1 MRERI
6 ASNDG
11 IWLQDSA
18 TNLMVINS
26 VIVTDR
32 LDLETLR
39 RTFQRRVFEGPEPG
53 RFERL
58 RCRITG
64 TGLLRYWERDP
75 DFDVS
80 RHIVA
85 ARGENLH
92 SLEAVQAYVGR
103 EAGVKL
109 PRDRPRWE
117 MQVIEGF
124 EDDATAVLVR
134 VHHSIAD
141 GMALISLM
149 FALMDESWNRQ
160 DGVAKGSVRP
170 SAGAMLL
177 GRLLRAVVIP
187 LSAPGILLRRLAWR
201 PDRSHLHGPALSG
214 RKRVAWTKPVDL
226 ELIKQAKNHFGA
238 TVNDVLMAA
247 VAGAFSMYLERHGQ
261 APPDRFRVSMPVN
274 VRHPGKPLRCENHF
288 AAVPIELPAGPGPL
302 HLRIQ
307 AVKTKMD
314 ELKRSIAP
322 LVVYRLQR
330 TLLAFLPKA
339 VSRGL
344 IDFLANKCT
353 AVVTNVP
360 GPAGDIRLEGRRV
373 RSILFWVPQRARIGV
388 GISILSFA
396 GKVQVGVMADEALM
410 PDPAALVDA
419 FEEEFEALRKLL

>member
-39 RTFQRRVFEGPEPG
+39 GTFQRRVFEGPDPG

-64 TGLLRYWERDP
+64 TGLFRYWERDP
-75 DFDVS
+75 DFDLA
-80 RHIVA
+80 RHIVP
-85 ARGENLH
+85 ARGADLH
-92 SLEAVQAYVGR
+92 TLEAVQAYVGQ
-103 EAGVKL
+103 AANDKL
-109 PRDRPRWE
+109 DRDRPRWE
-117 MQVIEGF
+117 IQVVEEF
-124 EDDATAVLVR
+124 ENDATALLVR

-149 FALMDESWNRQ
+149 FALMDATWNRA
-160 DGVAKGSVRP
+160 DGVARASIRPGSR
-170 SAGAMLL
+170 LL
-177 GRLLRAVVIP
+177 GSLLRAVLIP

-201 PDRSHLHGPALSG
+201 ADRSRLHGPMLTG
-214 RKRVAWTKPVDL
+214 RKRVAWTTPLDL
-226 ELIKQAKNHFGA
+226 DVIKQAKNHFGA

-247 VAGAFSMYLERHGQ
+247 VSGAFSIYLERHGEI
-261 APPDRFRVSMPVN
+261 PPDRFRVSMPVN
-274 VRHPGKPLRCENHF
+274 VRGPGAPLRLENHF
-288 AAVPIELPAGPGPL
+288 AAVPLELPAGSGPFQD
-302 HLRIQ
+302 RIQ
-307 AVKTKMD
+307 AVKAKMD
-314 ELKRSIAP
+314 ELKRSVAP
-322 LVVYRLQR
+322 LVVYRIQR
-330 TLLAFLPKA
+330 TLLAFLPRV

-360 GPAGDIRLEGRRV
+360 GPPGDLLLEGRKLRAM
-373 RSILFWVPQRARIGV
+373 LFWVPQRARIGI

-396 GKVQVGVMADEALM
+396 GKVQVGVMADEVLM
-410 PDPAALVDA
+410 LDPADLVDA